1 MLDINKKNFIYC
13 GDVRNL
19 LKNYPDNFFD
29 CVISDVPYKVITG
42 GARISAESQE
52 KYGKT
57 DPSGIFNRFVTNDR
71 LKSKWLKQGDADS
84 QLFVSSGKLFK
95 HCDIQFKEWLP
106 EVFRVLKDG
115 SHAYFMVNSRNLN
128 ELMNESEKAGF
139 KFMNL
144 LVWVKNN
151 KTPNKYYM
159 QQCEFILF
167 LRKGFAKNINDM
179 GKSNVFEVP
188 NIIGTKFHPTEK
200 PVDLMK
206 EFILQSTE
214 PNDIV
219 LEPFA
224 GSGSTCVAAAECGRR
239 FVAAELEKRFCQ
251 ITAERVQGT
260 AKRKMYKKKSCQSD
274 AEHLQQKLL

>member
-1 MLDINKKNFIYC
+1 MLEDLKTDFIFN
-13 GDVRNL
+13 GDCREL
-19 LKNYPDNFFD
+19 LKKYPDNYFD
-29 CVISDVPYKVITG
+29 CVVSDVPYKIITG
-42 GARISAESQE
+42 GARISEESKE

-57 DPSGIFNRFVTNDR
+57 DPKGIFNRMVCNDK
-71 LKSKWLKQGDADS
+71 LKSKWLKQNDPDS
-84 QLFVSSGKLFK
+84 ALLVASGKLFK
-95 HCDIQFKEWLP
+95 YCEIKFEEWLP
-106 EVFRVLKDG
+106 EVYRVLKDG

-128 ELMNESEKAGF
+128 ELQTKAEEAGF

-179 GKSNVFEVP
+179 GAGNVFTTP

-200 PVDLMK
+200 PVELMK
-206 EFILQSTE
+206 QFILQSTK
-214 PNDIV
+214 PNEIV

-224 GSGSTCVAAAECGRR
+224 GSGSTCVAALECGRK
-239 FVAAELEKRFCQ
+239 FVASEIEKRFCE
-251 ITAERVQGT
+251 IAEKRLLGI
-260 AKRKMYKKKSCQSD
+260 AKRKKI
-274 AEHLQQKLL
+274 